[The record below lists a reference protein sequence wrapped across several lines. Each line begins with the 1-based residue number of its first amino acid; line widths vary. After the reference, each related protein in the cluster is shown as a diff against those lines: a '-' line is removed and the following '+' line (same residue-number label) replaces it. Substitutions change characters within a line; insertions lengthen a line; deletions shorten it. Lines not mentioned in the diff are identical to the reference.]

1 MYDRVWSVLKR
12 QVLFFSQSTT
22 DPEAFTNSKLFVH
35 QKVCIL
41 LVFVITN
48 IQICLLTGTFAFSLS
63 SFSLSACSGTQNC
76 LWIRCFASL
85 TGNVQMFEHFPFWQV
100 MFKCFFLSNFFETVY
115 KEVSVD
121 REEGGGTVNF
131 RQFLLATNMFKL
143 NIFQRILKGFKFEE
157 IMFMF

>member
-1 MYDRVWSVLKR
+1 MRVRSCLERSEKTGVVFLASQRLIRKLSR
-12 QVLFFSQSTT
+12 TQSCLFTR
-22 DPEAFTNSKLFVH
+22 K
-35 QKVCIL
+35 
-41 LVFVITN
+41 
-48 IQICLLTGTFAFSLS
+48 FAFSLS
-63 SFSLSACSGTQNC
+63 LSSITFKFVCWPELLHPPCLHSHSL
-76 LWIRCFASL
+76 L
-85 TGNVQMFEHFPFWQV
+85 VQECKIVCGSDVSPLWQV
-100 MFKCFFLSNFFETVY
+100 IFKCFFLSNFFETVY